1 MFSFVDGF
9 TARLLPYLSYIDL
22 RTAIDILIVAYVIYK
37 VLMLI
42 RGTRAIQLLK
52 GLAVLVIA
60 SIASQRFQLN
70 TMSWLL
76 EKTWTALFVALP
88 VVFQPELRRALE
100 QLGRG
105 EFFGRRLFN
114 IDEENWRAVREIVRA
129 AEILSRRKVGALI
142 VFVRETGLQEY
153 IDSGIKM
160 DALITAELIINLF
173 EPNTPLHDGAAIV
186 QNGRVLAAACFLPL
200 TDNSYVSKELG
211 TRHRAAIGITEHS
224 DAFSLVVSE
233 ETGIISIALDG
244 GITSGLS
251 GADLE
256 RRLGELTRPVS
267 KRTGWVRNGRA

>member
-1 MFSFVDGF
+1 
-9 TARLLPYLSYIDL
+9 
-22 RTAIDILIVAYVIYK
+22 
-37 VLMLI
+37 
-42 RGTRAIQLLK
+42 
-52 GLAVLVIA
+52 
-60 SIASQRFQLN
+60 
-70 TMSWLL
+70 
-76 EKTWTALFVALP
+76 
-88 VVFQPELRRALE
+88 
-100 QLGRG
+100 
-105 EFFGRRLFN
+105 
-114 IDEENWRAVREIVRA
+114 
-129 AEILSRRKVGALI
+129 VGALI